1 MVKTKFKKAVSLML
15 AAVMSLTA
23 FMGIG
28 ATTAFAA
35 VGEKADVYLVDY
47 PRSGDTN
54 NNGEWG
60 HGNLNYMNGWKGLS
74 TKYTGLRAMGS
85 YSGNI
90 AYCIEPGTGQRTGDT
105 LTEKDENFFNNI
117 SPNGTISG
125 DDIRLLIGRILQY
138 GYRGGISTSWKS
150 QNESDA
156 NCIAHAYATQILIWE
171 TIVGERDASFNHVST
186 GGYNAVLE
194 CVSSA
199 HPLRSKILSYY
210 NSMVT
215 SVQNHTKVPSFCT
228 RSSGSANIKR
238 EFSPEQYQAL
248 ADVIA
253 YAKDE
258 EKTEREFYVEGIN
271 CNVAIARDQFITVKE
286 QYQKT
291 DGIQA
296 YHGYLSFK
304 ETDISPE
311 MAQKIGMEFA
321 NEVWGKRFQ
330 VVVTTH
336 LNTKHLHCH
345 FVINSISFVDG
356 KHLWGEEKAW
366 FKFRKVADRI
376 CEKYGLYYDPNP
388 NRSKQSEYLTMKE
401 KAGMPTRYSV
411 AKEAIDYAI
420 DHSKT
425 LKEFQFALKEMGYV
439 YNLSPSRK
447 YWTVIP
453 KGYDKP
459 IRLKNLGADYT
470 NDRIVERIKENRDR
484 WAEIEP
490 FQRATYK
497 PRQYRMQTRGQKL
510 KKKGGLYGLYL
521 YYCYRLGYLPKYKKQ
536 NNARLHYLLKDDLMK
551 LDKIT
556 DEVRLLGR
564 ENISTDEQLFS
575 YKTSLEEQ
583 MKNLIAGRTHLRK
596 KIRTNIDDGQLQAA
610 KDEIAS
616 INGELKKLRREVK
629 LCEYIAERSKVME
642 ENLEHIETEEQ
653 KQQRKEKSR
662 YEQRW

>member
-1 MVKTKFKKAVSLML
+1 MAVTKLWSVTERL
-15 AAVMSLTA
+15 
-23 FMGIG
+23 
-28 ATTAFAA
+28 
-35 VGEKADVYLVDY
+35 
-47 PRSGDTN
+47 
-54 NNGEWG
+54 
-60 HGNLNYMNGWKGLS
+60 
-74 TKYTGLRAMGS
+74 
-85 YSGNI
+85 
-90 AYCIEPGTGQRTGDT
+90 GQVID
-105 LTEKDENFFNNI
+105 
-117 SPNGTISG
+117 
-125 DDIRLLIGRILQY
+125 
-138 GYRGGISTSWKS
+138 
-150 QNESDA
+150 
-156 NCIAHAYATQILIWE
+156 YATNPE
-171 TIVGERDASFNHVST
+171 KT
-186 GGYNAVLE
+186 
-194 CVSSA
+194 SA
-199 HPLRSKILSYY
+199 K
-210 NSMVT
+210 
-215 SVQNHTKVPSFCT
+215 
-228 RSSGSANIKR
+228 IKR
-238 EFSPEQYQAL
+238 EFSQEQYQAL

-388 NRSKQSEYLTMKE
+388 NRSKQLEYLTMKE

-425 LKEFQFALKEMGYV
+425 LKEFQFALKEMGYA

-470 NDRIVERIKENRDR
+470 NDRIVERIKENRNR

-521 YYCYRLGYLPKYKKQ
+521 YYCYRLGYLWYYVKKKY
-536 NNARLHYLLKDDLMK
+536 
-551 LDKIT
+551 
-556 DEVRLLGR
+556 
-564 ENISTDEQLFS
+564 QL
-575 YKTSLEEQ
+575 
-583 MKNLIAGRTHLRK
+583 N
-596 KIRTNIDDGQLQAA
+596 
-610 KDEIAS
+610 
-616 INGELKKLRREVK
+616 
-629 LCEYIAERSKVME
+629 
-642 ENLEHIETEEQ
+642 
-653 KQQRKEKSR
+653 
-662 YEQRW
+662 